1 MPAVLRQGGAGE
13 AEGGGVVRTPEQLIR
28 DTEPV
33 VYESGQVWEAWN
45 AVRHNLPVIARRA
58 VQTFTAFNVD
68 DIYTEVRVL
77 LAAHKLSLIP
87 RLLSVDYA
95 AGTYDSGKSFIDARV
110 VVAYDVVHA
119 EDASSFTMVG
129 AAEGRDS
136 QDKGTNK
143 ALQQA
148 LKYCLIQSLMISTG
162 EPDAEDD
169 PDRGDEPVNEEAT
182 ERIRMRTQ
190 LTNAARAVVFKLAGD
205 DEAAAALQ
213 WPLVLDRAGVVLPIT
228 TEEQRDTVITAAHA
242 LYDEQETSDGD

>member
-1 MPAVLRQGGAGE
+1 MPV
-13 AEGGGVVRTPEQLIR
+13 
-28 DTEPV
+28 D
-33 VYESGQVWEAWN
+33 YESGQVWEAWN
-45 AVRHNLPVIARRA
+45 AVRHQLPAIARRQ

-77 LAAHKLSLIP
+77 MAANKLSLVP
-87 RLLSVDYA
+87 RIISVDYA
-95 AGTYDSGKSFIDARV
+95 SGTFAGGTEYVDARV

-148 LKYCLIQSLMISTG
+148 LKYCLIQSLMIATG

-169 PDRGDEPVNEEAT
+169 PGRGDQPVNDEAA
-182 ERIRMRTQ
+182 ERIRMRSQ

-205 DEAAAALQ
+205 DQDKATLR
-213 WPLVLDRAGVVLPIT
+213 WPLVLDRAGVTLPLT
-228 TEEQRDTVITAAHA
+228 TEEQRDAVITAAHA
-242 LYDEQETSDGD
+242 LHDEDEANAGEQPKLPEADE